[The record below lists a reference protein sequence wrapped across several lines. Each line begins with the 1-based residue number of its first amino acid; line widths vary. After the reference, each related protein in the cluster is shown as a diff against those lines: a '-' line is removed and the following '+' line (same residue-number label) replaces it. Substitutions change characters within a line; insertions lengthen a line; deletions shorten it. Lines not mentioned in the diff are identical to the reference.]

1 MRFRAFLAVILV
13 GFLALLL
20 VPATLRPAVAQDSSL
35 FTVPNQHVDATGSSS
50 TEALNA
56 AIAQGRARAFQ
67 IIYRRLTRQTDWAR
81 QPALDAA
88 GLLRLSRGYTIAN
101 ERRSTTRYVADV
113 TYMFNPEAV
122 ARLLRASQ
130 IAFSQTQARRIL
142 VIPMSPG
149 VNHGPWAQALMAPGL
164 RDSQVPFTV
173 LAPEDDAAL
182 AGLNF
187 EAAGWSDVAAVAGKN
202 RLTEVALVQ
211 AVYAGGK
218 MTVNIRRLGASE
230 QPTKTSVEV
239 PMTGTVGTTYPVAA
253 QAAARAMEDLW
264 KTRTAIDFSQRGRL
278 AVDVK
283 IASLAQWGEIQTAL
297 AASGNV
303 TGATVTAMT
312 TGYAR
317 MNLTYQ
323 GGLEQLRE
331 ALSGAGLSLNNRG
344 GQWTLAS
351 GRQQGGQ

>member
-1 MRFRAFLAVILV
+1 MTFRAYLASISI

-20 VPATLRPAVAQDSSL
+20 LPAGPAAAQENSL
-35 FTVPNQHVDATGSSS
+35 FTVTNLHVDATGASS

-56 AIAQGRARAFQ
+56 AIAQGRAKAFQ
-67 IIYRRLTRQTDWAR
+67 IIYRRLTRQADWTR
-81 QPALDAA
+81 QPALDLP
-88 GLLRLSRGYTIAN
+88 GLLRISRGYSVAN

-113 TYMFNPEAV
+113 TYTFNPDAV
-122 ARLLRASQ
+122 ARLLRSSG

-149 VNHGPWAQALMAPGL
+149 VSHGPWAAALGAPAL
-164 RDSQVPFTV
+164 RDSQVPFNL
-173 LAPEDDAAL
+173 LAAEDDASL

-187 EAAGWSDVAAVAGKN
+187 DAAGWTDVAAVAAKN
-202 RLTEVALVQ
+202 KVTEVALAQ
-211 AVYAGGK
+211 ALYANGK
-218 MTVNIRRLGASE
+218 MTVNIRRLGAGE
-230 QPTKTSVEV
+230 QPVKTSTDV

-253 QAAARAMEDLW
+253 QAAVRAIEDMW
-264 KTRTAIDFSQRGRL
+264 KTRNAIDFTQRGRL
-278 AVDVK
+278 SVDVR
-283 IASLAQWGEIQTAL
+283 IASLEQWGEIQTAL

-331 ALSGAGLSLNNRG
+331 ALGSAGLSLNNRG
-344 GQWTLAS
+344 GQWMLAA
-351 GRQQGGQ
+351 GKGGQ

>member
-1 MRFRAFLAVILV
+1 MRARIFSIFVLAFSM
-13 GFLALLL
+13 ALLL
-20 VPATLRPAVAQDSSL
+20 PPAALRPAVAQENSL
-35 FTVPNQHVDATGSSS
+35 FTVSNVHVDANGASS

-67 IIYRRLTRQTDWAR
+67 ILYRRLTRQADWGR

-88 GLLRLSRGYTIAN
+88 GLQRLGRGYSIAN

-113 TYMFNPEAV
+113 TYMFSPDAV

-130 IAFSQTQARRIL
+130 IAFSQTQARRVL

-149 VNHGPWAQALMAPGL
+149 VSHGPWATALAAPTL

-173 LAPEDDAAL
+173 LAPEDDASL

-187 EAAGWSDVAAVAGKN
+187 DASGWNDVAAVAAKN
-202 RLTEVALVQ
+202 HVTEVALAQVL
-211 AVYAGGK
+211 YSGGGK
-218 MTVNIRRLGASE
+218 MTVNIRRLGATE
-230 QPTKTSVEV
+230 QPAKTLVEV
-239 PMTGTVGTTYPVAA
+239 PLAGTVGTTYPVAA
-253 QAAARAMEDLW
+253 QAAMHAMEDLW
-264 KTRTAIDFSQRGRL
+264 KSRSAIDFSQRGRL
-278 AVDVK
+278 TVDVR

-297 AASGNV
+297 GGVGNV
-303 TGATVTAMT
+303 TGTTVSAMT

-317 MNLTYQ
+317 MTLTYQ

-331 ALSGAGLSLNNRG
+331 AMAGAGLSLNNRG

-351 GRQQGGQ
+351 SRP

>member
-1 MRFRAFLAVILV
+1 MTRLFVASIFAAV
-13 GFLALLL
+13 LALLL
-20 VPATLRPAVAQDSSL
+20 VPASDVAAQENSL
-35 FTVPNQHVDATGSSS
+35 FTVTNLHVDAAGASS

-56 AIAQGRARAFQ
+56 AIAQGRAKAFQ
-67 IIYRRLTRQTDWAR
+67 IIYRRLTRQADWPR
-81 QPALDAA
+81 QPALDAGA
-88 GLLRLSRGYTIAN
+88 LLRLGRGYSIAN

-122 ARLLRASQ
+122 ARLLRSSG

-149 VNHGPWAQALMAPGL
+149 VSHGPWAAALGAPAL

-173 LAPEDDAAL
+173 LGSEDDAAL

-187 EAAGWSDVAAVAGKN
+187 DAAGWTDVAAVAAKN
-202 RLTEVALVQ
+202 KVTEVALAQ
-211 AVYAGGK
+211 ALYANGK
-218 MTVNIRRLGASE
+218 MTVNIRRLGANE
-230 QPTKTSVEV
+230 QPAKVSSDV

-253 QAAARAMEDLW
+253 QAAMRAIEDLW
-264 KTRTAIDFSQRGRL
+264 KTRNAIDFSQRGRL
-278 AVDVK
+278 SVDVR
-283 IASLAQWGEIQTAL
+283 IASLEQWGEIQTTL
-297 AASGNV
+297 SGTSNV
-303 TGATVTAMT
+303 TSATVTAMT

-331 ALSGAGLSLNNRG
+331 ALSGGGLSLSNRG
-344 GQWTLAS
+344 GQWMLALNK
-351 GRQQGGQ
+351 GGQ